1 MKLSS
6 EMERFFYEK
15 YLGRTLSALSECS
28 KKGEVSILTSNYI
41 QVSVEGDIPNN
52 QRCLVKITKIDE
64 QQKVYGE
71 FVSYLEK

>member
-1 MKLSS
+1 MQYS
-6 EMERFFYEK
+6 FCFYLK
-15 YLGRTLSALSECS
+15 YLNQTLDGLSEQY
-28 KKGEVSILTSNYI
+28 KGGKVSVLTSNYI
-41 QVSVEGDIPNN
+41 QVSVEGNIPNN